1 MYTSLWAQ
9 QQVDTFMG
17 HPDIVRVLEQNKGKV
32 QRVDLNIEQNKM
44 KAFLINLFV
53 PRLRRQVP
61 SDRHDKYFI
70 VRQGVTDDI
79 RDQVGLV
86 NERVGYVYLLDAQ
99 ARIRWAASGVA
110 TSEEIEALVKGV
122 RRLVETLGTR
132 EEPIVLD
139 PTAAMAGA
147 A

>member
-1 MYTSLWAQ
+1 
-9 QQVDTFMG
+9 MG
-17 HPDIVRVLEQNKGKV
+17 HPDVAHVLEQNKGKV

-70 VRQGVTDDI
+70 VRQGVTNEI

-86 NERVGYVYLLDAQ
+86 NERVGYIYLLDAQ
-99 ARIRWAASGVA
+99 ARIRWAASGIA
-110 TSEEIEALVKGV
+110 TDEEREALVKGV
-122 RRLVETLGTR
+122 RRLVETLGTK
-132 EEPIVLD
+132 EEPVVLGS
-139 PTAAMAGA
+139 TAAVA
-147 A
+147 ASPVSGVA